1 LPETI
6 TTTVTTGITL
16 NSTNNPLTITSTGG
30 VSVSSS
36 SIAIQGGADQ
46 IYNDGTVTGG
56 FGIALSGNGFVS
68 NGSTGVIEADGNSIG
83 STGIALLDGG
93 TIINA
98 GTILASLYGIAGLS
112 GGIVSNTS
120 GGLIEG
126 GTTRLNAGIYI
137 IGKAATITNDG
148 TILGKYGVML
158 TTGTVD
164 NQVNGTISSSGGTF
178 GVKIFGGPGTVT
190 NAGLIEGSY
199 AIQIAGGTV
208 NNLSGGT
215 INGSGGV
222 AGVYVSGAVGTVIN
236 AGVIENTGSKSGFGG
251 IVLGDGGTITNLA
264 GGTISGGDNEPGI
277 LIKGGGTVINA
288 GTIGNPHYLAI
299 LFSGGGNDRLIL
311 DPTADLHGVVGG
323 GSSSTVLELAAGTSV
338 GYIQSLHTF
347 YGFNHITLDNGAY
360 WDIGGSITNTDTLTM
375 DGKLGSST
383 LLVLVA
389 PNEDSGTI
397 SGFQSGDA
405 IGLYNEFF
413 SGETFGNGFLTLTG
427 AGPNET
433 LAFAGHFSTK
443 DFTLTSIVAGTEITT
458 DIPCFCAGTRMLTT
472 TGEKLVEDI
481 TPGDEL
487 ITVLPGGPT
496 SRKVVWTG
504 QRQIKIANHAT
515 PALIRPIRIRAGAI
529 APGVPERDLRLSPHH
544 AVYLDGCLF
553 EAQAL
558 INNDTIYQEQ
568 NTETVTYHH
577 IELDAHSIILANGMP
592 AETFL
597 DTGNRYMFDNNTVTT
612 LHPDF
617 RPKGDADFC
626 APLIREGDA
635 LTTARVKL
643 TKGLRKIT
651 TA

>member
-6 TTTVTTGITL
+6 TTTITTGITL
-16 NSTNNPLTITSTGG
+16 NSTNNPLTITSTGA

-98 GTILASLYGIAGLS
+98 GTISASLYGIVVLS

-126 GTTRLNAGIYI
+126 GTTKLNVGIYVR
-137 IGKAATITNDG
+137 GGAGTVTNDG

-158 TTGTVD
+158 TTGTID
-164 NQVNGTISSSGGTF
+164 NQANGTISSNGGTF

-199 AIQIAGGTV
+199 AIKIDGGTV

-222 AGVYVSGAVGTVIN
+222 AGVYVSGAAGTVIN

-251 IVLGDGGTITNLA
+251 IVLGDGGIITNLA
-264 GGTISGGDNEPGI
+264 GGTITGGDNEPGI

-288 GTIGNPHYLAI
+288 GTIGNPYYLAI
-299 LFSGGGNDRLIL
+299 VFSGGGNDRLIL

-323 GSSSTVLELAAGTSV
+323 GTGSNVLELAGTAV
-338 GYIQSLHTF
+338 GYIKTLHNF
-347 YGFNHITLDNGAY
+347 YGFNNITLDTGAF
-360 WDIGGSITNTDTLTM
+360 WDIGGTITNTDTLTM
-375 DGKLGSST
+375 DSKLGTST
-383 LLVLVA
+383 ILGLRA
-389 PNEDSGTI
+389 PNEDAGTI
-397 SGFQSGDA
+397 SGFQMGDA
-405 IGLYNEFF
+405 IAVVNEFAI
-413 SGETFGNGFLTLTG
+413 GETFSNGFLTLTG
-427 AGPNET
+427 TGPNET
-433 LAFAGHFSTK
+433 LAFAGKFATK
-443 DFTLTSIVAGTEITT
+443 DFTLTSIYNATEITT
-458 DIPCFCAGTRMLTT
+458 DIPCFCAGTSILTT
-472 TGEKLVEDI
+472 TGEKPVEDI
-481 TPGDEL
+481 VPGDEL
-487 ITVLPGGPT
+487 VTCLPGGPT
-496 SRKVVWTG
+496 SRKVIWTG
-504 QRQIKIANHAT
+504 RRQIKIAQHAA

-529 APGVPERDLRLSPHH
+529 APGVPKHDLRLSPHH
-544 AVYLDGCLF
+544 AVYLGGCLF

-558 INNDTIYQEQ
+558 VNGDTIYQEQ

-577 IELDAHSIILANGMP
+577 IELDAHSIILANGLP
-592 AETFL
+592 AESFL
-597 DTGNRYMFDNNTVTT
+597 DTGNRTMFDNNGALT

-626 APLIREGDA
+626 APLIRNGA
-635 LTTARVKL
+635 LLTAVKEKL
-643 TKGLRKIT
+643 TERRKKQ
-651 TA
+651 TAA

>member
-16 NSTNNPLTITSTGG
+16 NSTNNPLTITSTGA

-46 IYNDGTVTGG
+46 IYNDGTVIGG
-56 FGIALSGNGFVS
+56 FGIALSGDGFVS
-68 NGSTGVIEADGNSIG
+68 NGSTGVIEADGNNIG

-98 GTILASLYGIAGLS
+98 GTISASLYGIAGLS

-126 GTTRLNAGIYI
+126 GTTKLNAGIYI

-164 NQVNGTISSSGGTF
+164 NQVNGTINGSGGVAAIYIS
-178 GVKIFGGPGTVT
+178 GAVGTVT
-190 NAGLIEGSY
+190 NAGLIESTGD
-199 AIQIAGGTV
+199 AGI
-208 NNLSGGT
+208 L
-215 INGSGGV
+215 
-222 AGVYVSGAVGTVIN
+222 
-236 AGVIENTGSKSGFGG
+236 
-251 IVLGDGGTITNLA
+251 LGDGGTIVNSA
-264 GGTISGGDNEPGI
+264 GATISGDQEAGI

-311 DPTADLHGVVGG
+311 DPTSDLHGVVGG
-323 GSSSTVLELAAGTSV
+323 GTGSNVLELAGTAQ

-347 YGFNHITLDNGAY
+347 YGFNNITLDTGAD
-360 WDIGGSITNTDTLTM
+360 WAIGGSITNTDTLTF
-375 DGKLGSST
+375 DNKSGASAILG
-383 LLVLVA
+383 LLA
-389 PNEDSGTI
+389 ANEDSGTI
-397 SGFQSGDA
+397 SGFQTGDA
-405 IGLYNEFF
+405 VGLFNEFF

-427 AGPNET
+427 TGPNET
-433 LAFAGHFSTK
+433 LAFDGHFTTK

-458 DIPCFCAGTRMLTT
+458 DIPCFCAGTRILTT
-472 TGEKLVEDI
+472 TGEKPVENI
-481 TPGDEL
+481 IPGDEL
-487 ITVLPGGPT
+487 ITVLPGGPA
-496 SRKVVWTG
+496 SRKVIWTG
-504 QRQIKIANHAT
+504 QRQIKIAQHAA
-515 PALIRPIRIRAGAI
+515 PALIRAIRIRIRAGAI

-558 INNDTIYQEQ
+558 VNGDTIFQEQ
-568 NTETVTYHH
+568 NTEIVTYHH
-577 IELDAHSIILANGMP
+577 IELDAHSIILANGLP
-592 AETFL
+592 TESFL
-597 DTGNRYMFDNNTVTT
+597 DTGNRYMFDNNGPLT

-626 APLIREGDA
+626 APLIRGGLL
-635 LTTARVKL
+635 LTAMRD
-643 TKGLRKIT
+643 KIT
-651 TA
+651 LHTNKITNRDRVAIAG